1 MENNLPTLEGNRISL
16 RPFEDGD
23 IPHTLEL
30 LAEEGVRKYWG
41 VFDEAR
47 LRREFFGYP
56 ASSVFVIEHGGES
69 VGSIHFHEETD
80 PDYKRA
86 SMDIF
91 LATSFQDRGLGPD
104 ALHTLSC
111 YLFEERGHHAID
123 ITPDVAN
130 ERAIAAYKKVGF
142 KPVGVRRLFERGT
155 DGEWHD
161 SLLMDMLAEELT
173 ER

>member
-1 MENNLPTLEGNRISL
+1 MADNLPTLEGNRIGL
-16 RPFEDGD
+16 RPFENGD

-30 LAEEGVRKYWG
+30 LAEDGVRKYWG

-47 LRREFFGYP
+47 LRHEFFGSP
-56 ASSVFVIEHGGES
+56 ESRVFVIEHGSENI
-69 VGSIHFHEETD
+69 GSIHFHEETD

-91 LATSFQDRGLGPD
+91 LATRFQDRGFGSD
-104 ALHTLSC
+104 ALRTLSR

-142 KPVGVRRLFERGT
+142 KPVGVRRLFERGA
-155 DGEWHD
+155 DSEWHD
-161 SLLMDMLAEELT
+161 GLLMDMLDNELT
-173 ER
+173 EV